1 MIIDAYKIE
10 IPTLQIEKELYANC
24 QPFHPSFSFIE
35 SDLEYLSN
43 RSSENNYW
51 NGNGLVFDIDENKQ
65 FNNQGAYETLELP
78 SYYRDNI
85 NILKK
90 EFDKE
95 FRNNHHYFKLEKNI
109 LQESF
114 NKAASIISELPFKYA
129 SVEFTTNKAIKFSL
143 VFDEGKLLMITKFI
157 EDELNESILYS
168 LFVNRKLIASN
179 VSEISSFAEGF
190 KEFLSM

>member
-10 IPTLQIEKELYANC
+10 MPTLQIEKELYANC

-35 SDLEYLSN
+35 NDLEYLSN
-43 RSSENNYW
+43 RSSEKNYW
-51 NGNGLVFDIDENKQ
+51 DGNGLVFDIDKNEQ

-78 SYYRDNI
+78 PYYTDNI
-85 NILKK
+85 NILK
-90 EFDKE
+90 EGFNKE

-109 LQESF
+109 VQESF
-114 NKAASIISELPFKYA
+114 DKAASIISELPFNYA

-143 VFDEGKLLMITKFI
+143 SFEEGKLLMITKFI
-157 EDELNESILYS
+157 EAEMNEPILYS
-168 LFVNRKLIASN
+168 FFVNRKLIASN
-179 VSEISSFAEGF
+179 VSEISSFTAGF